1 LQTRLPQTARRDWE
15 PHRAV
20 REDHVTVRIE
30 RAARRDLARLAA
42 SDAKVV
48 VDAIA
53 AFAENGV
60 GDVKKLRAH
69 DPPAW
74 RLRVGR
80 FRVLYRREG
89 ATLVVDAIKD
99 RRDAYR

>member
-1 LQTRLPQTARRDWE
+1 MFSRGRQLA
-15 PHRAV
+15 A
-20 REDHVTVRIE
+20 REDYLTVRLD
-30 RAARRDLARLAA
+30 RGARRDLARLAA
-42 SDAKVV
+42 SDAKTVV
-48 VDAIA
+48 SAIA
-53 AFAENGV
+53 AFAETGV

-69 DPPAW
+69 DPPGW

-80 FRVLYRREG
+80 FRVLYRREE